1 MRTKT
6 LELQHTKK
14 TTKISAL
21 HLQKYVL
28 IFAFLVVPLFLL
40 IVFTYLPAINMIR
53 YSFYRWDGTS
63 PDMVWF
69 QLKNY
74 RILFTNPRY
83 ITVMINCLYYLVG
96 SFVQLGLALVIAFTL
111 SFKLKGTNF
120 FKGVFFFPYL
130 LNGVAVALMFLF
142 FFEPK
147 GTLNTI
153 LRFLGAESQIQ
164 LWLIKPVLNNMLLAS
179 ISIWRYIGFNI
190 VLFIAVIQSISSD
203 IYEAAE
209 IDGANR
215 SQILRLIVLPNIKM
229 IIALNMILAVKGA
242 ISVFEVPFLVTGGD
256 WGTSTFVI
264 EALNITF
271 GANPQYGL
279 GSAFAVVLF
288 VVIIFV
294 TALQKLFVRED

>member
-1 MRTKT
+1 MSTKT
-6 LELQHTKK
+6 QVLQSTNK
-14 TTKISAL
+14 TQKISAL
-21 HLQKYVL
+21 KSRKFIL
-28 IFAFLVVPLFLL
+28 IFAFLIVPLFLL
-40 IVFTYLPAINMIR
+40 IVFTYLPAFNMIK
-53 YSFYRWDGTS
+53 YSFFRWDGTS
-63 PDMVWF
+63 PVKEWF
-69 QLKNY
+69 GLKNY
-74 RILFTNPRY
+74 LILFTNPRY
-83 ITVMINCLYYLVG
+83 IKVMINCLYYLVG
-96 SFVQLGLALVIAFTL
+96 SVIQLLLALIIAFAL

-142 FFEPK
+142 FFEPN

-153 LRFLGAESQIQ
+153 LRFIGAESAIQ
-164 LWLIKPVLNNMLLAS
+164 LWLTRPLLNNILLAS

-190 VLFIAVIQSISSD
+190 VLFIAVIQSISVE

-209 IDGANR
+209 VDGASR
-215 SQILRLIVLPNIKM
+215 SQVLWLIVLPNIKM

-271 GANPQYGL
+271 GANPRYGL

-288 VVIIFV
+288 IVIIFV
-294 TALQKLFVRED
+294 TALQKLLIKEE